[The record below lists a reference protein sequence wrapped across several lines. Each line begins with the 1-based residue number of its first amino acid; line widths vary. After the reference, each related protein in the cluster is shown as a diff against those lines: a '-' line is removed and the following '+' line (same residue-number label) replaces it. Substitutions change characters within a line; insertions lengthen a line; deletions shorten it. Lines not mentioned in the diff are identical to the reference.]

1 VTSQRES
8 EAARLLIVD
17 DDRINRELLGDLLQ
31 AMGYR
36 TLAAASGEAAIA
48 TAIAERP
55 DLVILDVM
63 MPGMNGFD
71 VCRALKSDPRTES
84 IPVVFV
90 TALSHTSDRVQAIE
104 VGGDDFLTK
113 PFSQPLLLARIRSLL
128 KLSEANRRVEEAL
141 RRTRELERS
150 KDDLMRMIVHDL
162 RSPLGAVMATME
174 MLLDGD
180 IGALPADHARL
191 LADARERGLDV
202 LGLVEDLLDVAR
214 LEDSRLPVSPEPVSV
229 REFLDEVAT
238 SWRVRAERH
247 GARIVIGDATPSLV
261 LADRGL
267 LRRIVGNLLGNAVR
281 HGGAGVTVTLS
292 AGVRG
297 GRVRLTVQD
306 DGPGVPDEAQ
316 EEIFHRYTRLP
327 GPDRSGSG
335 LGLAFCRLAT
345 EAQGGRIRLES
356 TSGEG
361 AAFHVELPAAAAV
374 PADIPQARTAA
385 AS

>member
-1 VTSQRES
+1 MTSRQEG

-17 DDRINRELLGDLLQ
+17 DDPINRELLGDLLQ

-36 TLAAASGEAAIA
+36 TLAAANGEEAIA
-48 TAIAERP
+48 TAASELP

-71 VCRALKSDPRTES
+71 VCRTLKADPRTES

-90 TALSHTSDRVQAIE
+90 TALSNTADKVRAIE

-128 KLSEANRRVEEAL
+128 RLSDANRRVEEAL
-141 RRTRELERS
+141 RRTRELERR

-162 RSPLGAVMATME
+162 RSPIGAVMATLE

-191 LADARERGLDV
+191 LADARDRGLDV
-202 LGLVEDLLDVAR
+202 LTLVEDLLDVAR
-214 LEDSRLPVSPEPVSV
+214 LEDSRLPVSLERVDLPELLA
-229 REFLDEVAT
+229 ETAEA
-238 SWRVRAERH
+238 WRVRAERH
-247 GARIVIGDATPSLV
+247 GARVV
-261 LADRGL
+261 LGSVPPPAVQADRGL
-267 LRRIVGNLLGNAVR
+267 LRRILANLLGNAVH
-281 HGGAGVTVTLS
+281 HGGEGVTVTIS
-292 AGVRG
+292 ATLTDGAVRIT
-297 GRVRLTVQD
+297 VRD
-306 DGPGVPDEAQ
+306 DGPGVPAEAQ

-335 LGLAFCRLAT
+335 LGLAFCRLAV
-345 EAQGGRIRLES
+345 EAQRGRIGLES
-356 TSGEG
+356 RSGAG
-361 AAFHVELPAAAAV
+361 AAFHVDLPRPAAV
-374 PADIPQARTAA
+374 QAGPPGVVTAA
-385 AS
+385 TS